1 MIKVGIVGAGKMGQ
15 LHAKSAMGN
24 ADIKIEAVC
33 DVYLEAAGKLALE
46 CNAKAYQDIDTML
59 NDIMLDAIIVS
70 TPDNL
75 HAESV
80 IKSANAGKAIM
91 LEKPFAT
98 NREDANRMLD
108 AIEKNGVK
116 VQMAHLFRFLPIYM
130 NIKNAAEAGELG
142 DILSTNVTMLNNIY
156 VPTQMLKW
164 AASSSPAWF
173 LLSHSID
180 TIMWINNCKFKSI
193 RAYGVKKKLVSLEI
207 DTYDLIKVVGELEN
221 GAISSFEANWVMP
234 KSFPTTAAVKMMV
247 SGTEGS
253 MTIDT
258 GDQFTTK
265 STNSEYNLPGFF
277 EYDLYGYYSG
287 LRRNMLE
294 GFVRSIKNDN
304 IPPTVA
310 IDGYNTF
317 CVLEAIDESISSGKE
332 VIVRYR

>member
-1 MIKVGIVGAGKMGQ
+1 MIRVGIVGAGKMGQ
-15 LHAKSAMGN
+15 LHANSAMGN
-24 ADIKIEAVC
+24 GDIKIEAVC
-33 DVYLEAAGKLALE
+33 DVYLEAAEKLALE
-46 CNAKAYQDIDTML
+46 CEAKAYEDIDMML
-59 NDIMLDAIIVS
+59 KDTRLDAIIVS

-80 IKSANAGKAIM
+80 IKAANAGKAIM

-98 NREDANRMLD
+98 DREDANKMLD

-142 DILSTNVTMLNNIY
+142 DILSTNVTMLNNIF
-156 VPTQMLKW
+156 VPTEMLKW
-164 AASSSPAWF
+164 SSSSSPAWF

-180 TIMWINNCKFKSI
+180 TIMWINKCKFKSI
-193 RAYGVKKKLVSLEI
+193 RAYGLKKKLVSLGI
-207 DTYDLIKVVGELEN
+207 DTYDLVKVVGELEN
-221 GAISSFEANWVMP
+221 GALSSFEANWVMP

-265 STNSEYNLPGFF
+265 STNSQYSLPGIF

-294 GFVRSIKNDN
+294 SFARSIKDDKR
-304 IPPTVA
+304 PVTEA

-317 CVLEAIDESISSGKE
+317 CVLEAIDKSILTGQE
-332 VIVRYR
+332 VSVEYR